1 MRERKKKREKER
13 ERENCIIKRWIKNNE
28 ETGGLLIK
36 KHAILRAL
44 TLNDKMRFYGRAPRE
59 ML

>member
-1 MRERKKKREKER
+1 MSERKKKRE
-13 ERENCIIKRWIKNNE
+13 RENCVIKRRIKNNE
-28 ETGGLLIK
+28 VRETGGLLVK